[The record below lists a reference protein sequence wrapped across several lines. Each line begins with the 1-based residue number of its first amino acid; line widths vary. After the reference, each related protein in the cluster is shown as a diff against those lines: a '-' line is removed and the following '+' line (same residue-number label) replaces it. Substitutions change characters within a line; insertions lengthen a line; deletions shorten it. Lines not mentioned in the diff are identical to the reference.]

1 MSAGAIWPLLRDVGA
16 RTDSIG
22 KCLILPVP
30 LWVILAKI
38 HTRLGLSKHPRT
50 RVHTSPR
57 FVKQPQSLA
66 PAGGQVCKA
75 PRSSVRT
82 RASDANHLSPK
93 SAWGP
98 GSPST
103 PRLTRGRTGTNGATA
118 TRGAPE
124 SPSPRKRSRKTMEGS
139 GTPPRGPPPARARR
153 ASNTPYALPLSS
165 ASCRSRP

>member
-1 MSAGAIWPLLRDVGA
+1 MRAVSAGAIWPLLRDVGA

-30 LWVILAKI
+30 VWVILAKI
-38 HTRLGLSKHPRT
+38 HTRLGLSKHPLTHSHTRLGLSKHPRT

-66 PAGGQVCKA
+66 PAGDQVCKA
-75 PRSSVRT
+75 PGSSVHT
-82 RASDANHLSPK
+82 GASDANHLSPK
-93 SAWGP
+93 SAWGS

-124 SPSPRKRSRKTMEGS
+124 CALAAQTEPQNNGGLRDAAPRPSASPRH
-139 GTPPRGPPPARARR
+139 
-153 ASNTPYALPLSS
+153 ASV
-165 ASCRSRP
+165 